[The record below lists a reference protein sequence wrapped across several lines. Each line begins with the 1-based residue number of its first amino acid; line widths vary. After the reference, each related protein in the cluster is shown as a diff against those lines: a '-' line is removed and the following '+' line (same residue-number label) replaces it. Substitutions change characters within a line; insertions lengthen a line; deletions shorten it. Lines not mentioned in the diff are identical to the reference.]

1 MARLGIDLSTSMG
14 ITALARLTAT
24 LDARMSAIADL
35 NLNLNL
41 WIQLASVNAVAL
53 ELTAMFNACLDGSAS
68 AAFNLAMPPMSWGGL
83 NLPSISALLAL
94 AAQLDV
100 SLDAAFAASLQASAS
115 ALASAM
121 ANISLD
127 VSAAASLAAGFSAIA
142 QLAASLGINP
152 LEIGF
157 PSVRAMVA
165 ANFSAMTALAAQ
177 LGIDLALGIPGL
189 PALPSIPGLSAALSA
204 SLTAQLQAAIAASA
218 SINTIGSFDLN
229 LPISAMLAAS
239 LALSLSAALGT
250 DVALPAPCGQ
260 CDLRSIMA
268 TAAAAP
274 SLDNPATPSAP
285 NGSSSAAAPSN
296 ANTPAAPSNPAS
308 GPPGAPGAPSG
319 GGGGGAGAGGGG
331 GGVQATIMSAQLMC
345 TMGLA
350 PSVLSVLPVN
360 RTTINGQFAANIM
373 DHVPM
378 VNIMPFGM
386 CISPANPT
394 VAAATAAALGVLTPM
409 PCIPAT
415 SSPWVP
421 GAPTVLLGNQPML
434 DSTSKCMCNWTGV
447 ISIVFPGQMQT
458 TIP

>member
-14 ITALARLTAT
+14 ATALARLTAT
-24 LDARMSAIADL
+24 LDARMSAIAEL

-41 WIQLASVNAVAL
+41 WIQLASVNAIAL
-53 ELTAMFNACLDGSAS
+53 DLTAMFSACLDGSAS

-94 AAQLDV
+94 AAQLNV
-100 SLDAAFAASLQASAS
+100 SLDATFAASLQASAS

-152 LEIGF
+152 LEVGF

-165 ANFSAMTALAAQ
+165 ANFSAMTSLAAQ

-204 SLTAQLQAAIAASA
+204 SLAAQLQAAIEASA
-218 SINTIGSFDLN
+218 SLNTIASFDVSM
-229 LPISAMLAAS
+229 PISAMLAAS

-268 TAAAAP
+268 AVADAP
-274 SLDNPATPSAP
+274 SLDTPAMPSAP
-285 NGSSSAAAPSN
+285 NGSSSAAPSSP
-296 ANTPAAPSNPAS
+296 NTPAAPSNPA
-308 GPPGAPGAPSG
+308 GPPGAPGAPS

-350 PSVLSVLPVN
+350 PSVLSVLPAN

-434 DSTSKCMCNWTGV
+434 DSTSKCMCNWAGV
-447 ISIVFPGQMQT
+447 ISIAFPGQLQT